1 VVGTIRVMPRRS
13 YDPSTIRSLLAER
26 ARNRWSLG
34 ELSRRTGI
42 PTGTL
47 GTWAAR
53 ARRAEVESSAPA
65 TVGFREVVVT
75 DEIADDRSATVL
87 LRHES
92 GWTVELHGA
101 AAAAVAA
108 KLAEAVARCS

>member
-1 VVGTIRVMPRRS
+1 MPKRR
-13 YDPSTIRSLLAER
+13 YDRSTIESLLAER

-34 ELSRRTGI
+34 ELSRRSGI

-53 ARRAEVESSAPA
+53 AQREQAHPA
-65 TVGFREVVVT
+65 ATGDGFAEVVVT
-75 DEIADDRSATVL
+75 DEPMADMGATVVM
-87 LRHES
+87 RHAG

-101 AAAAVAA
+101 AATAVAA
-108 KLAEAVARCS
+108 KLAEALTRCC

>member
-1 VVGTIRVMPRRS
+1 MAKRI

-34 ELSRRTGI
+34 ELSRRSGI

-47 GTWAAR
+47 GTWASR
-53 ARRAEVESSAPA
+53 ARRAESQRPEAA
-65 TVGFREVVVT
+65 VGFTEVVVT
-75 DEIADDRSATVL
+75 DVAPHDQAATVL

-92 GWTVELHGA
+92 GWTAEFHGA
-101 AAAAVAA
+101 AATAVAT
-108 KLAEAVARCS
+108 KLAEALTRCS

>member
-1 VVGTIRVMPRRS
+1 MAKRI

-34 ELSRRTGI
+34 ELSRRSGI

-53 ARRAEVESSAPA
+53 ARRAQTQQPGVAE
-65 TVGFREVVVT
+65 GFTEVVVT
-75 DEIADDRSATVL
+75 DAASHDKTATVL

-92 GWTVELHGA
+92 GWTAELHGA
-101 AAAAVAA
+101 AATVVAT
-108 KLAEAVARCS
+108 KLAEALTRCS